1 VLDAVGAPSAHI
13 AGWSMG
19 GMIVQAMAIRHPERV
34 LSMTSVM
41 SAPGPIEGER
51 DPDVTAV
58 FTAPAGRTREEA
70 AERHLAGLRA
80 WGSPACY
87 DVARITADAH
97 AAYDRASQGQ
107 AAQLAPADVHEA
119 HVELTAAD
127 QSFEKNGDTQ
137 ETRDLAYAA
146 KRKAE
151 LADVRA
157 VATAAAK
164 QQADAQAQLQQLEDQ
179 QVRLTSAE
187 LSTAQQQL
195 ATQGLA
201 LATAEQQRADAER
214 RARQASADLA
224 RIASVKQEPRGMVI
238 TLSGGVLFTSAKSDL
253 LPQAQAKLSE
263 VADVLTRQDKDSKI
277 VVQGYTDSQGSTSF
291 NQELSQR
298 RADAVRTY
306 LVSHG
311 MAADRITAQG
321 FGPGNPVADN
331 ASPEGRADNR
341 RVEIVVQPATTS
353 PKRVATMRSSRRSR
367 GRAPARN
374 R

>member
-1 VLDAVGAPSAHI
+1 VRTTYLLIPLIPTAMFFGACASVPPPELD
-13 AGWSMG
+13 
-19 GMIVQAMAIRHPERV
+19 
-34 LSMTSVM
+34 
-41 SAPGPIEGER
+41 
-51 DPDVTAV
+51 
-58 FTAPAGRTREEA
+58 
-70 AERHLAGLRA
+70 
-80 WGSPACY
+80 
-87 DVARITADAH
+87 DAH

-353 PKRVATMRSSRRSR
+353 P
-367 GRAPARN
+367 
-374 R
+374 

>member
-1 VLDAVGAPSAHI
+1 
-13 AGWSMG
+13 
-19 GMIVQAMAIRHPERV
+19 
-34 LSMTSVM
+34 
-41 SAPGPIEGER
+41 
-51 DPDVTAV
+51 
-58 FTAPAGRTREEA
+58 
-70 AERHLAGLRA
+70 
-80 WGSPACY
+80 
-87 DVARITADAH
+87 
-97 AAYDRASQGQ
+97 
-107 AAQLAPADVHEA
+107 
-119 HVELTAAD
+119 VELTAAD

-353 PKRVATMRSSRRSR
+353 P
-367 GRAPARN
+367 
-374 R
+374 